1 MLDVILYYVQKS
13 LSYVLVIE
21 QRCQPVSSFYVFSL
35 ATGWATTP
43 GKLGRFSTGA
53 LIDNNLLNKM
63 ESVAIAIV
71 NSRCNKV
78 L

>member
-21 QRCQPVSSFYVFSL
+21 QRCQPVSSFYVFPL
-35 ATGWATTP
+35 ATGWAT
-43 GKLGRFSTGA
+43 TGA

-63 ESVAIAIV
+63 ESVAVAIV

-78 L
+78 LQQLY